1 MQDINHL
8 TDGKNW
14 QWEITTGDKLRATL
28 DVQILAKEYHILR
41 VIANK
46 YTITLRVKE
55 QGKQDI
61 EEIELLPNTIVYYK
75 KEDVDMSGLDWL
87 FKGKM

>member
-1 MQDINHL
+1 MQDINNL
-8 TDGKNW
+8 TDEKNW
-14 QWEITTGDKLRATL
+14 QWEIITGDKLRATL

-61 EEIELLPNTIVYYK
+61 EESELLPNTIVYYK
-75 KEDVDMSGLDWL
+75 KEDMDMSGLDWL
-87 FKGKM
+87 FKGRV

>member
-1 MQDINHL
+1 M
-8 TDGKNW
+8 
-14 QWEITTGDKLRATL
+14 
-28 DVQILAKEYHILR
+28 DVQILTKEYYILR

-75 KEDVDMSGLDWL
+75 KVDIDMSGLDWL
-87 FKGKM
+87 FGGKV

>member
-1 MQDINHL
+1 MQDINNL
-8 TDGKNW
+8 TDEKNW

-61 EEIELLPNTIVYYK
+61 EEIEILPNTIVYYK
-75 KEDVDMSGLDWL
+75 KVDMDMGGLDWL
-87 FKGKM
+87 FGGKV